1 MTAVIGVPGQ
11 PRDADMATTISNPLT
26 MRWFYNTATGLT
38 INGTIG
44 ANFTAWF
51 DSVNG
56 HIAGWHQYNT
66 RAQMEADI
74 KAHPGWAQ
82 SVGGVGGEVG
92 NLAKKPIQAAL
103 GGITQGWELWVLR
116 LGEIILGVVLIGV
129 GVAKLTGTDNIVMK
143 AATTAGK
150 VALL

>member
-1 MTAVIGVPGQ
+1 
-11 PRDADMATTISNPLT
+11 MATTVSNPFT
-26 MRWFYNTATGLT
+26 HRVFYNTATGLE
-38 INGTIG
+38 IDGTIA

-51 DSVNG
+51 DAVNG

-66 RAQMEADI
+66 RAEMLADI

-82 SVGGVGGEVG
+82 PVGGLGGEAG
-92 NLAKKPIQAAL
+92 NIAKKAVGAAT

-116 LGEIILGVVLIGV
+116 IGEIILGVVLIGV
-129 GVAKLTGTDNIVMK
+129 GVAKLTGTDNFVLK

-150 VALL
+150 AAML